1 MCKRVFFCDLNSD
14 FFLFVSEWHRTWL
27 MSGRP
32 KRPKEATTTR
42 PLTPAL
48 WNGPLPKEPNGLTC
62 SILHLI
68 AVKSFYD
75 SINVFCNG
83 FSCCHFCL
91 FLCALC
97 NSGISHICFIQCYL
111 FFEVS
116 ELFSGQS
123 IFFAPAYILKCRSIL
138 IFLKSKKIVSMNR
151 M

>member
-1 MCKRVFFCDLNSD
+1 MEGQRDQKGQQQQDHRPQLSEMDPSQRNLTDLHVT
-14 FFLFVSEWHRTWL
+14 FY
-27 MSGRP
+27 
-32 KRPKEATTTR
+32 
-42 PLTPAL
+42 
-48 WNGPLPKEPNGLTC
+48 
-62 SILHLI
+62 ILHLT

-116 ELFSGQS
+116 EFFSGQS
-123 IFFAPAYILKCRSIL
+123 IFFAPAYILKLEVL
-138 IFLKSKKIVSMNR
+138 IFLKAKNSFNE
-151 M
+151 